1 MSKKYY
7 QTLNGSSLSTKSK
20 KIFTNRRSQS
30 RKIVVQRK
38 NRRFKVIIFSL
49 FFLLFVFLITYF
61 LFFSKYFRINNIEI
75 NKIEDYNLTSD
86 LELNQEISIL
96 LTKKR
101 FVFPQNSIL
110 AFNSKNLSKIMNND
124 SRYDE
129 FFIEKKWPH
138 TLIIKI
144 KESKP
149 VAFLISFGNYQNYY
163 LNEQGKTIL
172 KPQNN
177 ELFTTLESGDVKV
190 QQQEQDFPIFYD
202 QTEINL
208 NSEEY
213 QNLLKS
219 IITFIN
225 NQVFSKNNLRAEI
238 IKITEK
244 EGIFEIIINTNEKW
258 QIFINSEADF
268 EKQAINLNLILQE
281 KIQQRTDLEY
291 IDLRFGEKIF
301 YQ

>member
-7 QTLNGSSLSTKSK
+7 QTLNGATLSTKSK
-20 KIFTNRRSQS
+20 KIFANRRSQS
-30 RKIVVQRK
+30 RKMVFKKK
-38 NRRFKVIIFSL
+38 NRRFKIIIISL
-49 FFLLFVFLITYF
+49 IFLIFVFLIIYF
-61 LFFSKYFRINNIEI
+61 LFFSKYFKINNIEI
-75 NKIEDYNLTSD
+75 KKTEDYNLTSD
-86 LELNQEISIL
+86 LELKQEIFLL

-101 FVFPQNSIL
+101 FIFPQNSIL
-110 AFNSKNLSKIMNND
+110 AFNSKNLAKIMNND

-129 FFIEKKWPH
+129 FYIEKKLPH

-149 VAFLISFGNYQNYY
+149 IAFLISFGNYQNYY

-172 KPQNN
+172 MSQND
-177 ELFTTLESGDVKV
+177 EFFTTPENREIEI
-190 QQQEQDFPIFYD
+190 QEREKDFPIFYD

-208 NSEEY
+208 DSEKY

-219 IITFIN
+219 VITFIN
-225 NQVFSKNNLRAEI
+225 DPVFQKNNLKAEI

-244 EGIFEIIINTNEKW
+244 GGIFEITIKTNEKW
-258 QIFINSEADF
+258 EIFINSESDF
-268 EKQAINLNLILQE
+268 EKQAINLNLILEE
-281 KIQQRTDLEY
+281 KIKQRTDLEY